1 MQTKTL
7 EGDRGQ
13 QFFQSNTVAE
23 QNATKPERL
32 VPLPLLVIKEN
43 RYFENENICEIHS
56 FSGLITASTAN
67 VTHPSKHN
75 PTDEVSNSPV
85 KIVCSFIL
93 RNLWKLELPHPM
105 FLRG

>member
-32 VPLPLLVIKEN
+32 VPLPLLVMKEN
-43 RYFENENICEIHS
+43 RYFEHEKIGEIHY
-56 FSGLITASTAN
+56 FSHLFTASMQ
-67 VTHPSKHN
+67 PLRHN
-75 PTDEVSNSPV
+75 TM
-85 KIVCSFIL
+85 
-93 RNLWKLELPHPM
+93 KLMRFQTPP
-105 FLRG
+105 